1 MGEPDKNSSEIARTG
16 LSADEILAL
25 RDLQLNYPY
34 NFAEPP
40 YPAIHWQLFE
50 LIDHASFPF
59 AKTDACDKW
68 GCKEISPENFFYT
81 LDRDRLGEPGFL
93 SALTVGKLVCYCLLI
108 AESTSESFHTVA
120 EGVELRGD
128 TLLERIR
135 LNAEHLSPGI
145 EEYSP
150 WRQFFAAVR
159 HPIVRWAV
167 NNAMMNRWGAE
178 LYPVPSSPAGFAIE
192 ERIGFGDKER
202 PVRKGG

>member
-1 MGEPDKNSSEIARTG
+1 MREPHKNSPEITRKG

-25 RDLQLNYPY
+25 RDLRLNYPY

-40 YPAIHWQLFE
+40 YPEIYWQLFE
-50 LIDHASFPF
+50 LIDHASFPL

-68 GCKEISPENFFYT
+68 NCKEISSENFFQV
-81 LDRDRLGEPGFL
+81 LDRDRLGEPGSL
-93 SALTVGKLVCYCLLI
+93 SALTIGKLVCYCLLV
-108 AESTSESFHTVA
+108 AESTSESFHA
-120 EGVELRGD
+120 AAKGVELRAD

-159 HPIVRWAV
+159 HPVVRWAV
-167 NNAMMNRWGAE
+167 NNALMNRWGAE
-178 LYPVPSSPAGFAIE
+178 LYPVPHQPSAEALS
-192 ERIGFGDKER
+192 DL
-202 PVRKGG
+202 